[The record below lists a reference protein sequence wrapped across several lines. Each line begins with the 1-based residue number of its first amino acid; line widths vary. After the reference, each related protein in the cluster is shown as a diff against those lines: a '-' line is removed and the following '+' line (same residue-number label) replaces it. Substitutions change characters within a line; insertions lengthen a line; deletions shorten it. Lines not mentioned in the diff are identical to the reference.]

1 MGEVLFEGYNMRT
14 LTRTLNGITVLRANA
29 RRMEIV
35 TPSTVVPVTA
45 AEVKAHLRITDSS
58 SDTYIESLLAVAV
71 DIVERY
77 ISRSLM
83 ERTVKQWLDFLPGWD
98 TDLDWQDGTFDGPVM
113 FWTDTVRTLELIGVP
128 MKTITRIVSIDDSD
142 VETIMDPTLYIAD
155 TADQNQPSRIILR
168 RGAVWPA
175 NLRVAKSVYILGT
188 VGYGTV
194 ATAVPPSIRH
204 AILLIAAALWSN
216 RGDSIDGASD
226 VLSLGNIR
234 ATLDPYRVLRISL

>member
-1 MGEVLFEGYNMRT
+1 MRT

-29 RRMEIV
+29 RRVEVI
-35 TPSTVVPVTA
+35 TPATVVPVTV
-45 AEVKAHLRITDSS
+45 AEVKTHLRITDSS

-77 ISRSLM
+77 LSRSLM
-83 ERTVKQWLDFLPGWD
+83 ERTVKQWLDFLPGYD
-98 TDLDWQDGTFDGPVM
+98 SDFDWQDGTHDGPLL
-113 FWTDTVRTLELIGVP
+113 FWTDTVRALELVGVP
-128 MKTITRIVSIDDSD
+128 MKTITSFVTIDDSD
-142 VETIMDPTLYIAD
+142 VETVMDPALYIAD
-155 TADQNQPSRIILR
+155 TADKNQPSRIILR
-168 RGAVWPA
+168 RGSVWPP
-175 NLRVAKSVYILGT
+175 NMRVAKSIYILGT

-194 ATAVPPSIRH
+194 ATSVPPSIRH